1 MDALLMCGGE
11 GTRLR
16 QAVGDTEKPLV
27 TVGSRPM
34 VDRVVDGLEA
44 SQVETVVAAVSPA
57 TPRTAAR
64 LAGREGVRL
73 VETPGE
79 GYVADLTTALAAVE
93 TPVVTV
99 TADLP
104 LLTGGLV
111 DRAIETAGGDS
122 LAVCV
127 PRSLVESV
135 GASVDTTVDHEG
147 ETVVPTGLNVVG
159 PGPDRRVV
167 WATERLACNVNRPSD
182 LRAVERM
189 VSDSRESFSE

>member
-11 GTRLR
+11 GTRLGPS
-16 QAVGDTEKPLV
+16 VGDTEKPLV
-27 TVGSRPM
+27 TVGGEPM
-34 VDRVVDGLEA
+34 VDRVVDALEA

-57 TPRTAAR
+57 TPGTAAR
-64 LAGREGVRL
+64 LADRGRVQL
-73 VETPGE
+73 VETPGD
-79 GYVADLTTALAAVE
+79 GYVDDLTAALAAVE

-111 DRAIETAGGDS
+111 DRAIETAGGAS

-127 PRSLVESV
+127 PRSLVASV
-135 GASVDTTVDHEG
+135 GASADTTVDHKG

-182 LRAVERM
+182 RRIAERM
-189 VSDSRESFSE
+189 VSDSQESFFE